1 MAYPP
6 RGDGG
11 PASQPERPERSVRP
25 DQPDAPGQPD
35 APNSRQQWDATQW
48 RPDAADPLNV
58 LEPDPDDTPGV
69 AAEQDGGHDEWSPDE
84 ARFLLVSQ
92 PPSWWTPQR
101 FVIALTGFM
110 VAILL
115 GIGVLFWLSINAF
128 EKQRSGDTVPQPT
141 PTSVVIGPDQMGSV
155 PD

>member
-6 RGDGG
+6 PGHGG
-11 PASQPERPERSVRP
+11 QASQPDR
-25 DQPDAPGQPD
+25 PDAPD
-35 APNSRQQWDATQW
+35 SRQQWDGTQW
-48 RPDAADPLNV
+48 RPDDADPLNV
-58 LEPDPDDTPGV
+58 PEPDADDTPGV
-69 AAEQDGGHDEWSPDE
+69 LAEQYGEHDEWSPYE
-84 ARFLLVSQ
+84 GRFLLVSQ

-101 FVIALTGFM
+101 FVIALTGVV

-141 PTSVVIGPDQMGSV
+141 PTSVVTGPAETGSV